1 MKSTLRHYGPVALLL
16 ALILVVSTVLGLWVG
31 GDESDAEH
39 RVMVTTYPLYVATQ
53 SILGDNGMVELTL
66 FSGAGTGC
74 LHDYQL
80 TPADRLALE
89 RADLVITNGIG
100 EEPFLEGI
108 APDRV
113 VNTGAGIE
121 ELLCADHHHEGEHH
135 HEETYNEHVWVSP
148 KRYSRQVLA
157 VLNTLIALVPANEA
171 LYRNNAENYLRH
183 VDYVWSDMATAPLT
197 DRPCVLFHDSLSY
210 LAEDLGLDVLLTLT
224 FDGDSGISAE
234 DLAAVERLAREHPDL
249 LLIYDTQY
257 PVRYGTIDGLVP
269 ADQVLALETAVVG
282 NGSSADWVD
291 AMTRNAQKLKQLT
304 GGDAP

>member
-16 ALILVVSTVLGLWVG
+16 ALILVVSTLLGMWVG
-31 GDESDAEH
+31 TGDTDAEH
-39 RVMVTTYPLYVATQ
+39 RVLVTTYPLYVAAQT
-53 SILGDNGMVELTL
+53 ILGGEGDVQLTL

-89 RADLVITNGIG
+89 RATLVITNGVG
-100 EEPFLEGI
+100 EEPFLDGI
-108 APDRV
+108 APERV
-113 VNTGAGIE
+113 VSTGE
-121 ELLCADHHHEGEHH
+121 DTTDLLCADHHHEGEHH

-157 VLNTLIALVPANEA
+157 VLNTLIALDPANEA
-171 LYRNNAENYLRH
+171 LYRSNAENYLH
-183 VDYVWSDMATAPLT
+183 YVDDVWAQMTGASLSG
-197 DRPCVLFHDSLSY
+197 RPCVLFHDSLAY
-210 LAEDLGLDVLLTLT
+210 LAADLGLDVQLTLT

-234 DLAAVERLAREHPDL
+234 ALAQVERLAQAHPDL

-282 NGSSADWVD
+282 NGSATDWVD
-291 AMTRNAQKLKQLT
+291 AMVRNAQKLNQLT